1 MIQLNVQKPRTPSE
15 SDEVYDV
22 EVKLVKRAMLL
33 KSRLVAIQNPQDI
46 SK

>member
-1 MIQLNVQKPRTPSE
+1 MIQLNVQKPRIPSE

-33 KSRLVAIQNPQDI
+33 KSPLVAIQKSRDI